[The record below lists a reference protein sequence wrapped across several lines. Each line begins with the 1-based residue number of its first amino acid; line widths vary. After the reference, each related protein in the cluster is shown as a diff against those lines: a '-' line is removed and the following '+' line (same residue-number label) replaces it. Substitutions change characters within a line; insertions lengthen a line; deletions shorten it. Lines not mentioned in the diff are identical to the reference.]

1 MAEDRTIFCLR
12 AKQKR
17 GIIYELYGLRCFQW
31 IAVIVETVNTI
42 IHRTIIGFLSVFSA
56 DEKCRVLHI

>member
-1 MAEDRTIFCLR
+1 M
-12 AKQKR
+12 
-17 GIIYELYGLRCFQW
+17 IYELCGLRCFQW